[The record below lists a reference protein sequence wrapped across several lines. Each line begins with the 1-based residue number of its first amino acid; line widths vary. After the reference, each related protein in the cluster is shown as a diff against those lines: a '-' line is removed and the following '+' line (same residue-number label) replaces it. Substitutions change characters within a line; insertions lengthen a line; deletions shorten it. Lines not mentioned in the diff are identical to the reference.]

1 MAVTK
6 IWPVKGSSKTVIE
19 YVSNPE
25 KTVQTLSGSE
35 LSDLEE
41 VLQYADDDIKTEQHL
56 YTTGIHCERE
66 TAIEEFNEVK
76 ERFNRKGGRVCYHA
90 YQSFDKGEGTPE
102 VIHEIGV
109 KLARELWGD
118 RFQVLVATHIDR
130 EHLHN
135 HFVIN
140 SISYRDGSRF
150 HSSSESYKKMR
161 ETSDRLCEE
170 YGLSVIKDPKGKRTP
185 MYLYKLEQSGA
196 PTRYNVAR
204 AIIDEAVSLSI
215 TMEEFKAELRKMGC
229 SYRFDRK
236 YKYWTI
242 TPPGWQKPIRIY
254 RLGAEYSN
262 ERIVERVE
270 SNEKSVRQRR
280 YELQAKKP
288 NRYHMK
294 KRVHRIMGRSGLEK
308 LYLRYCYE
316 LGYLPKYT
324 QNPKKMH
331 YLLKEDLLKCDLY
344 SKEAKLLAKN
354 HIVSR
359 SDLKSYKE
367 SVEGKMASLM
377 SERDEERKVAKRL
390 IPEEERER
398 RKGRIKE
405 LTKEIKELRSEMKLI
420 LDIEERSEM
429 VLKKMNYLENEERNM
444 EVRSR

>member
-6 IWPVKGSSKTVIE
+6 IWDVKGSAKVLVD

-25 KTVQTLSGSE
+25 KTVQYLSE
-35 LSDLEE
+35 EKLTDLEE
-41 VLQYADDDIKTEQHL
+41 VINYADDVRKTEEHF
-56 YTTGIHCERE
+56 YTTALNCSKKNAAKDFNRIK
-66 TAIEEFNEVK
+66 EEFGK
-76 ERFNRKGGRVCYHA
+76 TGGIVCYHA

-102 VIHEIGV
+102 QVHEIGV
-109 KLARELWGD
+109 KLAKELWGD
-118 RFQVLVATHIDR
+118 RFQVVVATHLNTDC
-130 EHLHN
+130 LHN

-140 SISYRDGSRF
+140 SVSFVDGKKYYDTK
-150 HSSSESYKKMR
+150 ETYKKFR
-161 ETSDRLCEE
+161 EASDRLCEE

-185 MYLYKLEQSGA
+185 MYLYKLEKSGA

-270 SNEKSVRQRR
+270 SNDKSVRQRR

-324 QNPKKMH
+324 QNPKRMH
-331 YLLKEDLLKCDLY
+331 YLLKEDLLKCELY
-344 SKEAKLLAKN
+344 SKEAKLLAIN

-405 LTKEIKELRSEMKLI
+405 LTKEIKELRSEVKLI
-420 LDIEERSEM
+420 LDIEERSEI